1 MCVEIEFIQDS
12 EKNDTTKGDTWEII
26 FMLEILNWIE
36 RRLSLW
42 KKKMTQGSIKESS
55 RKNDF
60 IIVNWKDNQQEKILN
75 GEVNLKKGVLFMRS
89 QDD

>member
-1 MCVEIEFIQDS
+1 
-12 EKNDTTKGDTWEII
+12 
-26 FMLEILNWIE
+26 
-36 RRLSLW
+36 
-42 KKKMTQGSIKESS
+42 MTQGSIKESS